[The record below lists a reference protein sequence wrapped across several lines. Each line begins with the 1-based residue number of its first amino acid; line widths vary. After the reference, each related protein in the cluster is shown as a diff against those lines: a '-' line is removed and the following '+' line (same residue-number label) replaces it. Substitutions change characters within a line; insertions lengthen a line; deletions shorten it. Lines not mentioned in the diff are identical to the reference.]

1 MAISIEIK
9 RAVTYSLLA
18 HINNSRKLSNGQLDL
33 FVPIVKKALVI
44 MTNRSTERIMG
55 KHISEIGKV
64 VYENSG
70 IEIPIPVLRNI
81 LKLISNEVN
90 IDETCF
96 VLNND
101 DSFIIKSYVFADY
114 DVFLQTCENEIR
126 KVQDLFK
133 QFCKINKLEA
143 QEDDIIKFIESNRD
157 TLSSYLT
164 QSNNQNNKDYTVE
177 ARFVEY
183 FRPLPQIYE
192 QIKEIYL
199 GSILTSYLEYKPENL
214 KMSVE
219 LIFDTNFIIS
229 LIDLN
234 TPESTQTCRK
244 LIEIGDS
251 IGYSFHVLS
260 DTIEEIQGL
269 LKYKSDNFDKSIIQK
284 YVNKEDIYNA
294 CIRRHLNK
302 TDLQRISDAI
312 EKTLLDDYKI
322 SVIPYTENIRN
333 KARFSQEYSKL
344 KPYRNT
350 EKSALHDAIC
360 IQYVKDKRGN
370 KRISD
375 FAKVNCW
382 WVNNAVSHDFDNEGI
397 TSLITSQHG
406 NMPEIIKV
414 DDLLNI
420 LWLSSPSIEANTIAD
435 IGLTSLIAST
445 LNKNLPKV
453 RILKELDDNIR
464 KYKNEKITERD
475 IFLLSTRIANGQI
488 NDLEKI
494 NKMAGNDSESFN
506 QRIKE
511 EANKQEK
518 IEQNRAQALEKFV
531 DAIQKEILNIR
542 ENQKDL
548 KKTYEEKEIEI
559 QGIVNKKEEEIK
571 KHKAK
576 NQQLGK
582 ENADYLEEIN
592 KLRKEKR
599 ESWLNKQIRKWRW
612 KTWWW
617 IIAVGILLLFI
628 LTATIWLQIRKPET
642 NEFFKML
649 SDNPIVT
656 IIVTIIS
663 VVIETPLIVNICG
676 KYDISK
682 IKAFEEQLMIPE
694 DLQELK

>member
-18 HINNSRKLSNGQLDL
+18 HINNSKKLSNGQLDL
-33 FVPIVKKALVI
+33 FVPVVKKALVS
-44 MTNRSTERIMG
+44 MTESGTEQIMG

-64 VYENSG
+64 VYETSG

-90 IDETCF
+90 SDETCF
-96 VLNND
+96 ALNND
-101 DSFIIKSYVFADY
+101 DSYIIKSYVFSDY
-114 DVFLQTCENEIR
+114 DAFLQNSEIEIK

-133 QFCKINKLEA
+133 QFCKINKVDA
-143 QEDDIIKFIESNRD
+143 QDEDLIKFIESNRD

-164 QSNNQNNKDYTVE
+164 QNCNSNNKDYTIE

-183 FRPLPQIYE
+183 FKPLPQVFD
-192 QIKEIYL
+192 QIKEMYL

-219 LIFDTNFIIS
+219 LLFDTNFIIS

-244 LIEIGDS
+244 LIEIGKN
-251 IGYSFHVLS
+251 IGFSFHILS

-269 LKYKSDNFDKSIIQK
+269 LKFKADNFDKSILQK
-284 YVNKEDIYNA
+284 YVNKEDIFNA

-302 TDLQRISDAI
+302 TDLQRISDSI
-312 EKTLLDDYKI
+312 EKTLVDDYNI
-322 SVIPYTENIRN
+322 TVIPYTEHIKN
-333 KARFSQEYSKL
+333 KARYSQEYINL

-350 EKSALHDAIC
+350 DKSALHDATC

-370 KRISD
+370 KKITD

-397 TSLITSQHG
+397 SALITSQHG

-420 LWLSSPSIEANTIAD
+420 LWLSCPSIDTDLIAD
-435 IGLTSLIAST
+435 IGLTSLMAST

-464 KYKNEKITERD
+464 KYKSEKITERD
-475 IFLLSTRIANGQI
+475 VFLLSTRIANGQI
-488 NDLEKI
+488 KDLEKI
-494 NKMAGNDSESFN
+494 NKLAENDSEAFN

-518 IEQNRAQALEKFV
+518 IEQNRAQTLEKLV
-531 DAIQKEILNIR
+531 NTLQKEILTIR
-542 ENQKDL
+542 ENQRDL
-548 KKTYEEKEIEI
+548 KKSYEEKGVEI
-559 QGIVNKKEEEIK
+559 QGTVNQKEEEIR
-571 KHKAK
+571 KHRAANQKLEQEKA
-576 NQQLGK
+576 N
-582 ENADYLEEIN
+582 YIVEIN

-599 ESWLNKQIRKWRW
+599 ESWVTKQVSKWRR
-612 KTWWW
+612 KTWRW
-617 IIAVGILLLFI
+617 IIGVGILLLLLLFV
-628 LTATIWLQIRKPET
+628 TIWLQINKPESGK
-642 NEFFKML
+642 FFVML
-649 SDNPIVT
+649 SENPIVT
-656 IIVTIIS
+656 IIGTIIS
-663 VVIETPLIVNICG
+663 ASIEIPLIVNICG
-676 KYDISK
+676 KYDMSK
-682 IKAFEEQLMIPE
+682 TKAFIEQLDIPQ
-694 DLQELK
+694 DLQEL